1 MSVSQ
6 PIKSPCL
13 RVCAVDG
20 RANACRG
27 CGRTL
32 GEIANWGAMSAAE
45 RDDVLRLL
53 PARIEALG
61 ERASNRDEAL
71 ARISELLGGRPS

>member
-27 CGRTL
+27 CGRAL
-32 GEIANWGAMSAAE
+32 KEIAGWGAMSEAE
-45 RDDVLRLL
+45 RAAVMADLPGRADRL
-53 PARIEALG
+53 PAEFRP
-61 ERASNRDEAL
+61 
-71 ARISELLGGRPS
+71 GGSA

>member
-1 MSVSQ
+1 MSYSQ

-32 GEIANWGAMSAAE
+32 KEIASWGAMSAAE
-45 RDDVLRLL
+45 RDDVLRRL

-71 ARISELLGGRPS
+71 VKIAELLSDRPR

>member
-1 MSVSQ
+1 MSYSQ
-6 PIKSPCL
+6 TIKSPCL

-32 GEIANWGAMSAAE
+32 KEIASWGAMSAAE
-45 RDDVLRLL
+45 RDDVLRRL

-71 ARISELLGGRPS
+71 VKIAELLSDRPR

>member
-1 MSVSQ
+1 MSYTK

-32 GEIANWGAMSAAE
+32 GEIANWGTMSEAA
-45 RDDVLRLL
+45 RDQVLRLL

-61 ERASNRDEAL
+61 ERASNAQEAL
-71 ARISELLGGRPS
+71 AKIAELLGDRAR

>member
-1 MSVSQ
+1 
-6 PIKSPCL
+6 
-13 RVCAVDG
+13 VDG

-32 GEIANWGAMSAAE
+32 KEIAGWGAMSDGE
-45 RDDVLRLL
+45 RDEVLRLL

-61 ERASNRDEAL
+61 ERASNRDKAL
-71 ARISELLGGRPS
+71 AKIAELLSDRAR